1 MAQMAISWILKDK
14 RITSVLIGA
23 SKTEQILDS
32 LKAIENTKFSNEEL
46 NKIELIIK

>member
-1 MAQMAISWILKDK
+1 MAIAWILKDQ

-32 LKAIENTKFSNEEL
+32 LKAIDNTIFSDEEIK
-46 NKIELIIK
+46 KIEVALK